1 MKNLLPFI
9 ISFFLPGIGQFLLK
23 DFRKGGIIL
32 FSYIIS
38 TYLILNLDF
47 LNLIPFWFP
56 HIIIMIWAIF
66 GVYDIIEE
74 RDGKKSATRYL
85 AFSLLIVIVL
95 FPITLTLLT
104 TGIFKGAEFEDR
116 LAGVI
121 EITLSK
127 GTVESISKTTLE
139 IDSLTVSPL
148 FFKQGIA
155 SQLIEFVL
163 QNKVFKY
170 AIVETA
176 AVNQPAIKLYEKH
189 GFRVFKQFIPDHGI
203 EKVALKRN

>member
-1 MKNLLPFI
+1 MIKQLNNVSPEVSEQIYQVFQSAYKIEAEL
-9 ISFFLPGIGQFLLK
+9 IGVENFPPLSRTVEHIQQSTTQFYG
-23 DFRKGGIIL
+23 F
-32 FSYIIS
+32 
-38 TYLILNLDF
+38 T
-47 LNLIPFWFP
+47 
-56 HIIIMIWAIF
+56 
-66 GVYDIIEE
+66 V
-74 RDGKKSATRYL
+74 
-85 AFSLLIVIVL
+85 
-95 FPITLTLLT
+95 
-104 TGIFKGAEFEDR
+104 EDR